1 MMAAKIQ
8 WRRPAALCGR
18 LFSGALS
25 PSGSTR
31 TKLTSSEAI
40 ASVTAGQRPPY
51 PWQMS
56 RSNIHG
62 LAEAGVSIWSDQIS
76 KKMLDSGE
84 LARRIVEDAVTGVT
98 SNPTIFAGAIVGSDD
113 YDALLAD
120 LKSGGVATE
129 EIAKNLMATDLKRAC
144 DELLGVF
151 ERTNGTDGFVSVEV
165 APTLAGETEAS
176 VAEARDWVKQIDR
189 PNLLVKIPATPEGI
203 PAIRRLLAEGI
214 SVNITLIFSLDRYR
228 EVMEAYLGGM
238 EEYHASG
245 GDLSK
250 VASVASFFV
259 SRFDTEVDERLEA
272 IGTEE
277 AIALRGLTAN
287 ANARVAYGRFL
298 EEFRSERFRHLAG
311 FGARVQKPLWAST
324 STKNPDY
331 PDLLYVENLV
341 AKDTVNTMPLE
352 TIDAYQ
358 DHGDPSPSPFSDDD
372 IEQAQTDLD
381 RLGEVGIDYDDVVQ
395 VLEDEGVAK
404 FTASWQELLD
414 DVEKA

>member
-1 MMAAKIQ
+1 
-8 WRRPAALCGR
+8 
-18 LFSGALS
+18 
-25 PSGSTR
+25 
-31 TKLTSSEAI
+31 
-40 ASVTAGQRPPY
+40 
-51 PWQMS
+51 MS
-56 RSNIHG
+56 RSRIQG

-84 LARRIVEDAVTGVT
+84 LARRIEEDAVTGVT

-113 YDALLAD
+113 YDVLLRD
-120 LKSGGVATE
+120 LKSAEVATE
-129 EIAKNLMATDLKRAC
+129 EIAKTLMATDLKRAC

-151 ERTNGTDGFVSVEV
+151 DRTDGTDGFVSVEV
-165 APTLAGETEAS
+165 APTLAGDTEAS

-214 SVNITLIFSLDRYR
+214 SVNITLIFSLNRYD

-238 EEYHASG
+238 EDYQESG
-245 GDLSK
+245 GDLGN

-259 SRFDTEVDERLEA
+259 SRFDTEVDKRLED

-277 AIALRGLTAN
+277 ALGLRGVTAN

-298 EEFRSERFRHLAG
+298 DVFGSERFTDLAES
-311 FGARVQKPLWAST
+311 GARVQKPLWAST

-341 AKDTVNTMPLE
+341 ASDTVNTMPLE

-358 DHGDPSPSPFSDDD
+358 DHGDPSPSPFTEDD
-372 IEQAQTDLD
+372 IEQARADLE
-381 RLGEVGIDYDDVVQ
+381 RLGEVGVDYDDVVQ
-395 VLEDEGVAK
+395 VLEDEGVSK
-404 FTASWQELLD
+404 FSKSWQELLD

>member
-1 MMAAKIQ
+1 
-8 WRRPAALCGR
+8 
-18 LFSGALS
+18 
-25 PSGSTR
+25 
-31 TKLTSSEAI
+31 
-40 ASVTAGQRPPY
+40 
-51 PWQMS
+51 MS

-84 LARRIVEDAVTGVT
+84 LARRIEDDAVSGVT

-113 YDALLAD
+113 YDELLAD

-129 EIAKNLMATDLKRAC
+129 EIAKTLMATDLKRAC

-151 ERTNGTDGFVSVEV
+151 ERSEGTDGFVSVEV
-165 APTLAGETEAS
+165 APTLAGDTEAS

-214 SVNITLIFSLDRYR
+214 SVNITLIFSLDRYA
-228 EVMEAYLGGM
+228 EVIDAYLGGL
-238 EEYHASG
+238 EDFSASG
-245 GDLSK
+245 GDVSK

-259 SRFDTEVDERLEA
+259 SRFDTEVDKRLEA
-272 IGTEE
+272 IGTED
-277 AIALRGLTAN
+277 ALALRGVTAN
-287 ANARVAYGRFL
+287 ANARVAYGRFI
-298 EEFRSERFRHLAG
+298 EQFESEQFGNLAG

-341 AKDTVNTMPLE
+341 APHTVNTMPLE

-358 DHGDPSPSPFSDDD
+358 DHGDPSPTPFTNDD
-372 IEQAQTDLD
+372 IEQAEADLQ
-381 RLGEVGIDYDDVVQ
+381 RLAEVGVDYDDVVQ
-395 VLEDEGVAK
+395 KLEDEGVEK
-404 FTASWQELLD
+404 FSKSWQELLD